1 MSSLRRVNKHHSRY
15 HSICMFPCPSRSNK
29 RYAFT
34 QQSRRKLLAPA
45 GVCLLSSEGI
55 SVRLHPP
62 AFTIR
67 RLSVG
72 YKSLAVFVTAFY
84 SIVAIL
90 YPSVR
95 LVNPVLSTFFAAGLY
110 FPCFPAG
117 IVFSLFSVRPGLTN
131 SGRHVIF
138 SSITNAMTMLR
149 SPHRFQRA
157 GGWCEPA
164 AGRNCGLP
172 SEQKGR
178 RFSRPFR
185 YAPLQRLE
193 RL

>member
-1 MSSLRRVNKHHSRY
+1 MHSLRRVINHSRY
-15 HSICMFPCPSRSNK
+15 HSICTLSHAPHAPTSAMPLRSSHGEN
-29 RYAFT
+29 Y
-34 QQSRRKLLAPA
+34 LPPA

-62 AFTIR
+62 AFTLR

-110 FPCFPAG
+110 FPCFPAD
-117 IVFSLFSVRPGLTN
+117 IVFSLFSVHPGLTN

-172 SEQKGR
+172 SEQNG
-178 RFSRPFR
+178 
-185 YAPLQRLE
+185 
-193 RL
+193 